1 MGAAGRTDRE
11 PPTTSRS
18 GPVFEAITESMTSA
32 LDKLR
37 GRRLTEANIDEAL
50 RDVKKALL
58 AADVNVRVVKQFLD
72 DVKRR
77 AVGQKLLDGIA
88 PGQQVVKVVHD
99 ALVELMGG
107 QTDATIRRNP
117 KSGQPTIIMMCGLQG
132 SGKTTSCG
140 KLARMLK
147 HKGHRPLLVAADLQR
162 PAAIEQ
168 LRTLG
173 EQVGVPVYAEEPGW
187 RRGKPVKVCQRAVKQ
202 AEREQHDFVILDT
215 AGRLHID
222 RELMDELG
230 AIRSKL
236 SPHNVFLVI
245 DAMTG
250 QDAVASA
257 REFNEQLPL
266 DGVILTKLDGDARG
280 GAALSV
286 RAVTGK
292 PIKFI
297 GTGEKLDKLEPF
309 HPDRMAGRILGMGDV
324 VTLVEKAQQ
333 VISQEDAEDAAVKL
347 LSGAGFTFDDFLKQM
362 QSIKKLGPIRNWLGM
377 IPGLGA
383 ALKDMPI
390 DDGEITAIE
399 AMIQSMTR
407 AERRNP
413 DIINHSRRMRIAR
426 GSGHSAH
433 EVASLIKQF
442 KQVQKVMKDM
452 GKSAG
457 FRSMFGRGRK
467 ELQEKIAQSAQA
479 ARRKRRK
486 PF

>member
-1 MGAAGRTDRE
+1 M
-11 PPTTSRS
+11 
-18 GPVFEAITESMTSA
+18 FEAITESMTSA

-37 GRRLTEANIDEAL
+37 RRRLTEANIDEGL

-58 AADVNVRVVKQFLD
+58 AADVNVRVVKQFID
-72 DVKRR
+72 DVKQR
-77 AVGQKLLDGIA
+77 AVGQKLLDGIQ
-88 PGQQVVKVVHD
+88 PGQQIVKIVHD

-107 QTDATIRRNP
+107 QTDATIKRNP
-117 KSGQPTIIMMCGLQG
+117 KSGKPTIIMMCGLQG
-132 SGKTTSCG
+132 AGKTTTCG

-168 LRTLG
+168 LKTLG
-173 EQVGVPVYAEEPGW
+173 GQLEVPVHAEEPGW
-187 RRGKPVKVCQRAVKQ
+187 RRGKPVKVCQRALKL
-202 AEREQHDFVILDT
+202 AEREQYDFVILDT

-230 AIRSKL
+230 AIRDKL
-236 SPHNVFLVI
+236 SPHNIFLVV

-257 REFNEQLPL
+257 REFDQQLPL

-297 GTGEKLDKLEPF
+297 GVGEKLDKLEPF
-309 HPDRMAGRILGMGDV
+309 HPERMAGRILGMGDV
-324 VTLVEKAQQ
+324 VSLVEKAQQ
-333 VISQEDAEDAAVKL
+333 VISREDAEDATVKL
-347 LSGAGFTFDDFLKQM
+347 LSGAGFTLEDFLKQM

-377 IPGLGA
+377 IPGMGKM
-383 ALKDMPI
+383 LKDMPI
-390 DDGEITAIE
+390 DDGEITRIE
-399 AMIQSMTR
+399 AIIQSMTK

-413 DIINHSRRMRIAR
+413 DLINQSRRIRIAR
-426 GSGHSAH
+426 GSGHSAT

-452 GKSAG
+452 GKTPG
-457 FRSMFGRGRK
+457 IRSMFGRGRK
-467 ELQEKIAQSAQA
+467 DLQERIAQSAA
-479 ARRKRRK
+479 TARRKRRK